1 MLTIFLDERI
11 DYDGG
16 QLASHWIFDRTGKT
30 GDAAIA
36 FIGACSVAGEH
47 MVDLVD
53 KRAACRIFSEEMLHF
68 IVEHFDND
76 LERAVL
82 RQRLF
87 VAMICEE
94 LRRLKPA
101 VPFARRGNDI
111 YDGDAKVNVSIATA
125 SPVSTLMHIG
135 VNISSRN
142 TPVKARGLA
151 DWGLDA
157 KTFAEEVMRRYN
169 AEVEGM
175 KEARTKVRW
184 VK

>member
-1 MLTIFLDERI
+1 
-11 DYDGG
+11 
-16 QLASHWIFDRTGKT
+16 
-30 GDAAIA
+30 
-36 FIGACSVAGEH
+36 
-47 MVDLVD
+47 
-53 KRAACRIFSEEMLHF
+53 
-68 IVEHFDND
+68 
-76 LERAVL
+76 
-82 RQRLF
+82 
-87 VAMICEE
+87 
-94 LRRLKPA
+94 
-101 VPFARRGNDI
+101 
-111 YDGDAKVNVSIATA
+111 
-125 SPVSTLMHIG
+125 